1 MDPAS
6 PPPPWVRP
14 VLDYSVSPITTS
26 VSPLISLQTRITKVL
41 GVPNKLYNPMFLF
54 KNVWFLEEGILQEI
68 ALDRS
73 KGEREINWQSLVAK
87 KLPKNTKVFTAFST
101 WAIN

>member
-1 MDPAS
+1 MGGKLHATKWCD
-6 PPPPWVRP
+6 WVEGEGSFFFRRP
-14 VLDYSVSPITTS
+14 
-26 VSPLISLQTRITKVL
+26 L
-41 GVPNKLYNPMFLF
+41 GRQKFFLF
-54 KNVWFLEEGILQEI
+54 KNVWSVEEGILQEI